1 MSCSMFSSSRAW
13 LQIAEFLTLV
23 TLFCANVVS
32 SSHPDIPNYRDY
44 CNSIVP
50 ESTTTSPELTTIPFP
65 PNQDG
70 YYLGGDGIFEH
81 PNSTLYYYSSTTR
94 KVLVFQTDHVH
105 STNVDGVYKVEGSL
119 ILQPSRTSYYVED
132 VRYSYSYSP
141 QVISSW
147 SERGALSFQ
156 VEGFWSKSTGQLC
169 MVGSSSS
176 YSEQGKAHRLHNA
189 VLKLDNVKSESTI
202 TSLIKGTLVSLSS
215 ADGLNHFE
223 PISILMFP
231 LMKYAYTEV
240 SKEPDSVCAGE
251 TDTAKISLSLPLS
264 KSICS
269 IFSGGS
275 NSFKLLYAS
284 DCDSAK
290 NCNPFGDSVG
300 YLPRLM
306 SLNLIQ
312 CSSDK
317 PSLRFLL
324 EFPNSSYADY
334 YLPFNPN
341 ATFIAEGSWNA
352 KENKLCV
359 VACRISAATSSLNS
373 SIVKD
378 CSIRMSFRFPSVW
391 SIGNISDIV
400 GNIWSKKRRNE
411 LGYFKRIRFQNYM
424 EQVRG
429 IPGLKYE
436 YSLVDKARKSCPE
449 KQPSRKKGSQY
460 PDPDSNEMQF
470 DMSFK
475 NSSGKRV
482 GYGYARPVFVGDHI
496 FARNRYRNSML
507 FSNSTPAKIQQSGSL
522 KISYNIN
529 FPFLNASSN
538 EQIQVELSAEGI
550 YDAETGVMCLVG
562 CRYLDS
568 NNQIPKYD
576 VDCEILV
583 NVEFPTVDSNNYI
596 QGHINSTREESD
608 PLYLQPLSFS
618 AVSYYNRHA
627 RESIWRMDF
636 EIIMAL
642 ISNTLLCFFVGYQI
656 FYVKKNPNMF
666 PFVSILMLIVLIL
679 GQMLP
684 LMLNFEALFFSKE
697 NRQSYL
703 RRSGGWLE
711 LNEVI
716 VRVITMVSFLLQ
728 VRLLQLVWSAR
739 LTEGNSKAS
748 WIAEKKTAFVCL
760 PLYVLGASIALSVN
774 WKDYEF
780 GHERNSPYYISSSTN
795 QHSLWVDLRS
805 YAGLVLDSFLL
816 PQIIVNIFNNSRENA
831 LSCFFYIG
839 TTFVRLIPHAYD
851 LYRAH
856 YYSEDFEWS
865 YMYANPSVDYYST
878 SWDLIIPLGGL
889 VFAAIVYLQQ
899 RNGGRFFLPKRL
911 KELEAYE
918 KLPVASDDP

>member
-1 MSCSMFSSSRAW
+1 MSLNFVNTIKEDLHGVIKNQLLRSSVYIWALHFHSKFSPSLNLFTLIAMSCSMFSSSRAW

-176 YSEQGKAHRLHNA
+176 YSEQ
-189 VLKLDNVKSESTI
+189 
-202 TSLIKGTLVSLSS
+202 
-215 ADGLNHFE
+215 
-223 PISILMFP
+223 
-231 LMKYAYTEV
+231 
-240 SKEPDSVCAGE
+240 
-251 TDTAKISLSLPLS
+251 
-264 KSICS
+264 
-269 IFSGGS
+269 
-275 NSFKLLYAS
+275 
-284 DCDSAK
+284 
-290 NCNPFGDSVG
+290 
-300 YLPRLM
+300 
-306 SLNLIQ
+306 
-312 CSSDK
+312 
-317 PSLRFLL
+317 
-324 EFPNSSYADY
+324 
-334 YLPFNPN
+334 
-341 ATFIAEGSWNA
+341 EGSWNA